1 MANTVT
7 FSVGGSG
14 GGGVIKSIQH
24 IVFRADNYQEIDG
37 FAEGSGTTP
46 MTKIYQI
53 SINLDHDVDPDK
65 TIVIYQSDIYMRA
78 YSQPGL
84 GGFTALTK
92 DFIVLSKITENSINF
107 ITSSTNTSIFS
118 NEIPDQII
126 QVIEFA

>member
-14 GGGVIKSIQH
+14 GGSMVKSIQH

-37 FAEGSGTTP
+37 FAEGSGTTL
-46 MTKIYQI
+46 MNKIYQI

-65 TIVIYQSDIYMRA
+65 TIVIYQSDIFMLA

-84 GGFTALTK
+84 GGFTSLAK

-107 ITSSTNTSIFS
+107 ITSSTNTDVFS
-118 NEIPDQII
+118 NELPDQII
-126 QVIEFA
+126 QVIEFE